1 MQILASLGH
10 QQYSNI
16 NTRTTS
22 DKEFWPFRLTRRSLA
37 KEVWS
42 KTRASQRGKR
52 YRGVAGMAL
61 LIQCHLTSPS
71 LILDLPL
78 WYKYRI
84 WEYGTCHCLLPRSLS
99 LLPLHWGPSDINTTK
114 QNFIQYTTTT
124 TKGENTWLLELVF
137 ALLTSRSLTY
147 AFDRPASIPDGPIFW
162 PFNSLPAFFRPP
174 TKEQIKEMG
183 AQW

>member
-1 MQILASLGH
+1 MAIRAPDGAKKATGKILASLGH
-10 QQYSNI
+10 QQLYGNI

-22 DKEFWPFRLTRRSLA
+22 DKEFRPFCLTKRSLA

-78 WYKYRI
+78 
-84 WEYGTCHCLLPRSLS
+84 
-99 LLPLHWGPSDINTTK
+99 
-114 QNFIQYTTTT
+114 
-124 TKGENTWLLELVF
+124 
-137 ALLTSRSLTY
+137 
-147 AFDRPASIPDGPIFW
+147 
-162 PFNSLPAFFRPP
+162 
-174 TKEQIKEMG
+174 
-183 AQW
+183 